1 MRTLNEYIV
10 EGLFD
15 NKLLKPL
22 RDFIQRN
29 FKKRVGFKEMIT
41 ICVQGDKYEFSATID
56 TGNGGV
62 VPTLGVDKMNIDGDK
77 VTITIGDKEYTFDKK
92 GEASPTVGNVVHH
105 RPIIIIDY
113 IKIGGRKLDEPF
125 IAVTDE
131 RKKSTKTL
139 INRDTM
145 TKLNLVVDPSKNNLI
160 KESLSDSDIDKVKK
174 FLINRYHVSTWEEC
188 IDAQKFGQCTKLV
201 KSIWEKFYTMFDC
214 PVEIK
219 VDFSKQAQELINDD
233 DEMCGNHYVLKKD
246 GKYYDFAR
254 GANCINGIYTLT
266 QNNNKDKYDIILTKE
281 EEDCINYKWKPNW
294 VPNDIF
300 KKYQTDKHSS
310 VEWKNLDKDPWYRKF
325 KKLEA

>member
-1 MRTLNEYIV
+1 MNNLSEYII
-10 EGLFD
+10 EGFLD

-41 ICVQGDKYEFSATID
+41 VCIQGDKYEFTATID

-77 VTITIGDKEYTFDKK
+77 VTVTIGDKEYIFDKK

-145 TKLNLVVDPSKNNLI
+145 SKLNLVVDPSKNNII
-160 KESLSDSDIDKVKK
+160 KEGFKIDKNTKIEKSKYSDIYGVEEGDRVLCFCNSSKKSSLSIKYVQAFVAQIETIKEDTIILKSIINNRVIDKLEYK
-174 FLINRYHVSTWEEC
+174 FEDN
-188 IDAQKFGQCTKLV
+188 TKT
-201 KSIWEKFYTMFDC
+201 SSHIPGTFAFYR
-214 PVEIK
+214 
-219 VDFSKQAQELINDD
+219 SKNFQGEWSAI
-233 DEMCGNHYVLKKD
+233 M
-246 GKYYDFAR
+246 
-254 GANCINGIYTLT
+254 
-266 QNNNKDKYDIILTKE
+266 NKDKGLKLLDNQLHSRNLYFIGSFRFDPGKGF
-281 EEDCINYKWKPNW
+281 N
-294 VPNDIF
+294 
-300 KKYQTDKHSS
+300 KKD
-310 VEWKNLDKDPWYRKF
+310 
-325 KKLEA
+325 KLELLKKQLLEND